1 VKNMKE
7 WKLLE
12 PIKIG
17 KHTLRN
23 RIVLPPMENRLGEGD
38 GFVNKTLL
46 DYYSARA
53 RGGAGTI
60 VVQNTTIDDKY
71 SLSAPC
77 QTRIH
82 TDHMISGLSNLAE
95 VIKANGAL
103 AMIQIG
109 HGGPQ
114 CDPKANPRQPIA
126 PSAIV
131 CKATG
136 VLPREATIA
145 DIEEVQDAFAKACK
159 RAQLAGFDGV
169 ELHGAHGYL
178 MHSFLSPYTNH
189 RTDTYGGKLEN
200 RALFA
205 LETIRKVRA
214 EVGDEFI
221 VGIRISAD
229 EYVPEGL
236 TLRETGPFA
245 RMLEDAGINYI
256 HVSAAIYESSV
267 HMCQP
272 HYIEKAHLVHLAE
285 GIKKMVTIPVITV
298 GSHDIYTAERA
309 LQEGKADLVAMGRA
323 LIADPDLPKKLALG
337 KLDDILP
344 CLRQQEGC
352 LTTADTGQPM
362 RCEVNPACGREN
374 DFKIIPA
381 LSKKRVL
388 VVGGGIA
395 GMEAARVSALRGH
408 DVTLMEKTDRLGG
421 HLLAASVPDF
431 KQEVKALLEWAIHQV
446 EKGAVKIELNTE
458 ATPELIQ
465 KLKPEVLILAIGS
478 NYIQPS
484 MPCSHKANICTAS
497 DVLLGKKTIGNRV
510 VVIGG
515 GLIGCEI
522 ALYVGEVF
530 NKSVTVVDML
540 DELFVGLYSSNRKA
554 LKARLDKAKVDQH
567 TGWHVDEITATSVL
581 CTDKKWQRH
590 ELKADTIILALGLE
604 PAKGGEEFD
613 NLAPE
618 VYKIGDCVKGRRIY
632 NAFEDAW
639 RVALS
644 I

>member
-1 VKNMKE
+1 MKA

-38 GFVNKTLL
+38 GFVNKTLI
-46 DYYSARA
+46 DYYVARA

-82 TDHMISGLSNLAE
+82 TIHMVSGLSNLAE
-95 VIKANGAL
+95 AIKANGAL

-114 CDPKANPRQPIA
+114 CDPRANPRQPIA
-126 PSAIV
+126 PSAIT

-136 VLPREATIA
+136 VLSREATID
-145 DIEEVQDAFAKACK
+145 DIEEVQEAFAQACK
-159 RAQLAGFDGV
+159 RAQMAGFDGV

-189 RTDTYGGKLEN
+189 RTDKYGGKLAN

-205 LETIRKVRA
+205 LETIRRVRA
-214 EVGDEFI
+214 EVGDEFV

-229 EYVPEGL
+229 EYLPEGL

-272 HYIEKAHLVHLAE
+272 HYMERAHLVHLAE
-285 GIKKMVTIPVITV
+285 GIKKMVTIPVVTV

-309 LQEGKADLVAMGRA
+309 LQERKADLVAMGRA
-323 LIADPDLPKKLALG
+323 LIADPELPKKLALG
-337 KLDDILP
+337 KLDDIVP

-362 RCEVNPACGREN
+362 RCEVNPACGRES
-374 DFKIIPA
+374 DFRIILA
-381 LSKKRVL
+381 VNRKSVL

-395 GMEAARVSALRGH
+395 GMEAARIAAMRGH
-408 DVTLMEKTDRLGG
+408 DVTLVEKSDKLGG
-421 HLLAASVPDF
+421 HLLAASVPEF
-431 KQEVKALLEWAIHQV
+431 KQEVKALLEWAVRQV
-446 EKGAVKIELNTE
+446 KKGAIKIELNTE

-465 KLKPEVLILAIGS
+465 KLKPEVLILAFGS
-478 NYIQPS
+478 KYTRPL
-484 MPCSHKANICTAS
+484 MPCNPKANICTAS
-497 DVLLGKKTIGNRV
+497 DVLLGKKTVGDKV

-522 ALYVGEVF
+522 ALYVGEVCKK
-530 NKSVTVVDML
+530 NVTVVEML
-540 DELFVGLYSSNRKA
+540 DELFVGLYSSNRIA
-554 LKARLDKAKVDQH
+554 LQTRLDQAKVEQH
-567 TGWHVDEITATSVL
+567 TGWRVDEITATGVS
-581 CTDKKWQRH
+581 CSDKKRQKH

-604 PAKGGEEFD
+604 PVKRGEEFD

-618 VYKIGDCVKGRRIY
+618 VYKIGDCVEGRRIY